1 MLRSGLNMDIS
12 DAPLGAALD
21 DNPSAATRS
30 FAKRYLGCTVL
41 AIGAHP
47 DDIELGIGG
56 TIAMLTQAGVKVVQ
70 AIVSVPADYDTRVA
84 EAKESA
90 RILGC
95 ELRVLMEGGCHRIED
110 AKNYQLV
117 GMLDRLVKEF
127 QPAAVL
133 THGPTDFHH
142 DHVTI
147 YHATV
152 STQRLARF
160 DLYSYVPTMTRPVPV
175 PFEPNAYV
183 DISATIDTKLSA
195 IAAHKSQFYSRGL
208 AFEFYRD
215 IARVAGR
222 MVGVEYAEALHVSKI
237 VFA

>member
-1 MLRSGLNMDIS
+1 MQVAEIPFRRELARTQV
-12 DAPLGAALD
+12 PAA
-21 DNPSAATRS
+21 ARS
-30 FAKRYLGCTVL
+30 FAARYLGKTVL
-41 AIGAHP
+41 AVGAHP

-56 TIAMLTQAGVKVVQ
+56 TVAVLTRAGVKVVM
-70 AIVSVPADYDTRVA
+70 AIVSVPAEYDIRVA
-84 EAKESA
+84 EAKDSA
-90 RILGC
+90 EILGC
-95 ELRVLMEGGCHRIED
+95 ELRILMEGGCKRIED

-117 GMLDRLVKEF
+117 GMLDELVKAF
-127 QPAAVL
+127 KPAAIL
-133 THGPTDFHH
+133 THGPTDFHR

-152 STQRLARF
+152 PAQRLAQF

-175 PFEPNAYV
+175 PFEPNAFIDV
-183 DISATIDTKLSA
+183 SATIETKLRA

-215 IARVAGR
+215 IARVSGR
-222 MVGVEYAEALHVSKI
+222 MVGVDYAEGLAIHKV